1 MTPAHC
7 AIKQPQ
13 WINLGF
19 SKAPVSD
26 QWHLF
31 SFEPRI
37 LIGVIMRLYLCEKPS
52 QGKDIAA
59 VLGAKTR
66 GDGCIKGNGVA
77 VTWGIGHLLETAPPD
92 AYGEH
97 LKNWSLDTLPIL
109 PAEWKVLVKPK
120 TASQFKI
127 VKQLLKQA
135 TELVIATDADREGE
149 MIARELIEYCGYR
162 GPIQRL
168 WLSALN
174 EASIRQALNTV
185 KQGSETYPLYLSA
198 LARSRADWLI
208 GMNFSRLFTLLG
220 RQAGYTGV
228 LSVGRVQTPTLRLVV
243 DRDREISNFIPKPFW
258 SVEVQLWTA
267 GQSFVAKWVADE
279 YVVDEEGR
287 CLDQAAAVAA
297 LAALKNSQ
305 AATTVSVD
313 TKRGKDPAP
322 LPFDLS
328 TLQEV
333 CSAKFGMGVQETLD
347 VAQSLYE
354 THKATTYPRTDC
366 GYLPESMFDEV
377 PMVLDALN
385 RTDPSIG
392 KALQLIDPE
401 QRSRAWN
408 DKKITGPHHGIIP
421 TLEPANLSAMSEK
434 ERKVYELI
442 RAHFLAQFL
451 PTHEYDRTVATFEC
465 NAVLLQAVGKRIV
478 VPGWKVLFSAS
489 SEEEAEESGGR
500 SQILPVL
507 QIGTRCDVQDL
518 HLKSLKTEPPKAYT
532 EGTLIK
538 AMKTIAK
545 LVKDPRLAQK
555 LKETTGI
562 GTEATRAGTI
572 QGLIDRGSL
581 IKKGSALRATEA
593 AFSLID
599 AVPPAVADPGTTAIW
614 EQALTMIEQGT
625 LTLDDFIAR
634 QSNWI
639 TRLVDQY
646 KGTTLSI
653 KVPEGPKCPLCS
665 AKTSQRKGSSGVF
678 WACSRYP
685 ECKGTV
691 NIGTGKKKSPGKSA
705 KPRAATVKSS

>member
-1 MTPAHC
+1 
-7 AIKQPQ
+7 
-13 WINLGF
+13 
-19 SKAPVSD
+19 
-26 QWHLF
+26 
-31 SFEPRI
+31 
-37 LIGVIMRLYLCEKPS
+37 MRLYLCEKPS

-66 GDGCIKGNGVA
+66 GDGCLKGPGVV

-97 LKNWSLDTLPIL
+97 LKNWTLDTLPIL
-109 PAEWKVLVKPK
+109 PQQWKINIKPK
-120 TASQFKI
+120 TSSQFKV
-127 VKQLLKQA
+127 VKQLLKEA

-149 MIARELIEYCGYR
+149 LIARELIEYCGYR

-174 EASIRQALNTV
+174 EASIRQALATV
-185 KQGSETYPLYLSA
+185 KEGAETYPLYLSA

-243 DRDREISNFIPKPFW
+243 DRDREISNFVPKPFW
-258 SVEVQLWTA
+258 NLDVQLWSA
-267 GQSFVAKWVADE
+267 GYSFLAKWLPGASDSIT
-279 YVVDEEGR
+279 DDEGR
-287 CLDQAAAVAA
+287 CTDQRAAAAA
-297 LAALKNSQ
+297 LDAVKNGHT
-305 AATTVSVD
+305 ATAVSV
-313 TKRGKDPAP
+313 TTERGRDLAP

-333 CSAKFGMGVQETLD
+333 CSAKFGLGVQETLD
-347 VAQSLYE
+347 VAQALYE

-366 GYLPESMFDEV
+366 GYLPETMLDEV

-385 RTDPSIG
+385 RTDPAIG
-392 KALQLIDPE
+392 ETLLLIDPE

-434 ERKVYELI
+434 ERKVYGLI

-451 PTHEYDRTVATFEC
+451 PTHEYDRTVATFDC
-465 NAVLLQAVGKRIV
+465 NAVELQAVGKRIV
-478 VPGWKVLFSAS
+478 VPGWKILFAAS
-489 SEEEAEESGGR
+489 SEDSTEDSSNR
-500 SQILPVL
+500 SQTLPGL
-507 QIGTRCDVQDL
+507 QNGSRCDIQDVQM
-518 HLKSLKTEPPKAYT
+518 KALKTEPPKPYT
-532 EGTLIK
+532 EGTLVK

-562 GTEATRAGTI
+562 GTEATRAATI

-581 IKKGSALRATEA
+581 IKKGSALRASDA

-599 AVPPAVADPGTTAIW
+599 AVPPAVADPGTTAVW

-634 QSNWI
+634 QSSWI
-639 TRLVDQY
+639 TRLVEQY

-691 NIGTGKKKSPGKSA
+691 NIEQKKKRPASKSS
-705 KPRAATVKSS
+705 KPRASAARSS